1 MIEQSK
7 IYVNYWLIDRRSKLP
22 LKNKILI
29 WKIILISIWTYGIE
43 LCRCLNKDTIAIQLR
58 GQSKILRS
66 MINAPWSISN
76 QTLHDDLGIP
86 FIVNTIQKKK
96 EYKASQQTRNALQPS
111 RATTAA
117 TARLSKIKKLLVN
130 RVQARKKRSF
140 HWKKLEC
147 YDPNYSWLIS
157 LYQLKRLA
165 FIYIYI

>member
-86 FIVNTIQKKK
+86 FIVNTIQKKSIK
-96 EYKASQQTRNALQPS
+96 RHSKLGTHCNPLVQLPLQQQDFRRLKSFWSIES
-111 RATTAA
+111 R
-117 TARLSKIKKLLVN
+117 
-130 RVQARKKRSF
+130 QGKRGPFTERS
-140 HWKKLEC
+140 
-147 YDPNYSWLIS
+147 
-157 LYQLKRLA
+157 
-165 FIYIYI
+165 